1 MIEKWWCVIHE
12 PYTAKIPHLYSG
24 CQVFGGFF
32 HPPRQTFF
40 SWRRVEISRRR
51 ILTHSVTQSDSAY
64 LSKRKRRWKCYDVC
78 KHILKYKYNDIRVLF
93 FL

>member
-32 HPPRQTFF
+32 SSGNENNIFHYCRKIF
-40 SWRRVEISRRR
+40 SISDGRKWR
-51 ILTHSVTQSDSAY
+51 
-64 LSKRKRRWKCYDVC
+64 
-78 KHILKYKYNDIRVLF
+78 F
-93 FL
+93 FLLLMEKEVYLLPERIKCL